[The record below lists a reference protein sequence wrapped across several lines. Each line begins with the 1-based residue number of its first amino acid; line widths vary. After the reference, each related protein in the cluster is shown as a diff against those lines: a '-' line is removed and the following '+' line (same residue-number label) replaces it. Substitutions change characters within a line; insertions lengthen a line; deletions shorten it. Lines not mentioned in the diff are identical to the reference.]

1 MIDTY
6 MFGEEFVA
14 MKIGM
19 ENILGI
25 IYKLRCIVNKNKPS
39 LPTPLSKGGSNFT
52 YVGMLIA
59 ITQEKIKQEYLVLG
73 FHLI

>member
-1 MIDTY
+1 MLIKWFSNKQAMIDTY

-25 IYKLRCIVNKNKPS
+25 IYKLRI
-39 LPTPLSKGGSNFT
+39 
-52 YVGMLIA
+52 
-59 ITQEKIKQEYLVLG
+59 LG
-73 FHLI
+73 VPISGP